1 MHVEVLASGQPMPIK
16 CYHTGCLQDFLADE
30 AKLRRRLVA
39 AAAANLLLSPFLL
52 MFLVIYFFMKHAE
65 KFYHS
70 PGECHAASGCLDVAM
85 MYTVMYIMMLR

>member
-1 MHVEVLASGQPMPIK
+1 MHVTCLIHASQGFLK
-16 CYHTGCLQDFLADE
+16 SSRTGCPQDFLADE

-70 PGECHAASGCLDVAM
+70 PGGLVALASLYSRRA
-85 MYTVMYIMMLR
+85 

>member
-1 MHVEVLASGQPMPIK
+1 
-16 CYHTGCLQDFLADE
+16 LQDFLADE

-52 MFLVIYFFMKHAE
+52 LFLVIYFFMKHAE

-70 PGECHAASGCLDVAM
+70 PGARTLLLLPSLGWCNDPSLSMQLACTQGTFPAS
-85 MYTVMYIMMLR
+85 